1 MSPTTEKNRSLG
13 AEATRSPQTVEQA
26 FNEQATS
33 ATRYRSDDLLRVP
46 DDMDQAAVRVRPE
59 EVLEDAEHDP
69 WRNHEDD
76 QHKWLGLL
84 LAAVGFGAL
93 GYLVAGM

>member
-1 MSPTTEKNRSLG
+1 MSPTTEKTRSLG
-13 AEATRSPQTVEQA
+13 AEANRFPEAIEQA
-26 FNEQATS
+26 FNAQALRTE
-33 ATRYRSDDLLRVP
+33 RFRSDGLVRVP
-46 DDMDQAAVRVRPE
+46 DDMERAAVRVKPE
-59 EVLEDAEHDP
+59 EALEEEEHNP

-93 GYLVAGM
+93 GYLVAGI